1 MKCDYIG
8 FGGAV
13 MDKIDCSKC
22 INCYPHEFIWGEF
35 WCKEK
40 EKTSK
45 DGFVYDL
52 HNLKG
57 RFKEEC
63 LTFKNKNM
71 K

>member
-1 MKCDYIG
+1 M
-8 FGGAV
+8 
-13 MDKIDCSKC
+13 KIDCSKC
-22 INCYPHEFIWGEF
+22 KNCYPHEFMWGEF

-40 EKTSK
+40 EKTSD

-63 LTFKNKNM
+63 LGFKIRK
-71 K
+71 

>member
-1 MKCDYIG
+1 MQQ
-8 FGGAV
+8 V
-13 MDKIDCSKC
+13 DCSRCK
-22 INCYPHEFIWGEF
+22 NCYPNDVMWGEF
-35 WCKEK
+35 WCKMK
-40 EKTSK
+40 EKKSK

-63 LTFKNKNM
+63 SDFKIK

>member
-1 MKCDYIG
+1 MQQ
-8 FGGAV
+8 V
-13 MDKIDCSKC
+13 DCSRCK
-22 INCYPHEFIWGEF
+22 NCYSNDVMWGEF
-35 WCKEK
+35 WCKIK
-40 EKTSK
+40 EKKSK

-63 LTFKNKNM
+63 SDFKIK